1 NRATAVWKKIFEPKR
16 WPSLAPSMMNP
27 ETPSEYSTI
36 AVPTVVGGVLKLSTI
51 PPMDTSRADTLKE
64 ISACPR
70 AMTIIGAHE
79 ARTSAATLVGEL
91 PCVAMTSSPPGRVWR
106 RERPVAQRN
115 PSWPSYVSGGWGVTT
130 ASGAGRRAGAELFE
144 EHDDDHPGDRPV

>member
-1 NRATAVWKKIFEPKR
+1 RPTVARKKTFEPKR
-16 WPSLAPSMMNP
+16 WPSFAPTMMNP

-36 AVPTVVGGVLKLSTI
+36 AVPTVVGGVLKLCTI

-70 AMTIIGAHE
+70 AIPIIGAHE
-79 ARTSAATLVGEL
+79 ARTSAATFVGDL
-91 PCVAMTSSPPGRVWR
+91 PCVAMTSSPPGRVSR
-106 RERPVAQRN
+106 RERPVVQRN

-130 ASGAGRRAGAELFE
+130 AGRRAGAELFE
-144 EHDDDHPGDRPV
+144 E